1 VAVSTFEA
9 DDDGTG
15 VAVVSTFEA
24 EGDCVGLG
32 VKADDGTG
40 DAVVSTFEADGDCV
54 GLGVKAALAES
65 AELDSEA
72 DTTPG
77 FGVALLKLP

>member
-24 EGDCVGLG
+24 E
-32 VKADDGTG
+32 
-40 DAVVSTFEADGDCV
+40 GDCV